1 MTPRGVAGLEVIHM
15 PHYIRLTNL
24 TRRGF
29 EHIEDS
35 TDRIEHMNEE
45 AEDLGGEIE
54 EVFLTMGPYDFV
66 SVGRFPD
73 DETYAEF
80 TLRVT
85 QEGVEETQTLK
96 ALDEDTYQSI
106 IASLQG

>member
-1 MTPRGVAGLEVIHM
+1 MPR
-15 PHYIRLTNL
+15 YIRLTNL

-35 TDRIEHMNEE
+35 ADRIERMDEL
-45 AEDLGGEIE
+45 AADLGGEIDD
-54 EVFLTMGPYDFV
+54 VFLTMGPYDFV
-66 SVGRFPD
+66 SVASFPD

-80 TLRVT
+80 TLRIS

-96 ALDEDTYQSI
+96 ALEEDTYQSI
-106 IASLQG
+106 IDSLQG